1 MPHHPALPAD
11 QARFRPLLEL
21 SPPVLSALAASLE
34 TGPLAESLT
43 LAGVR
48 AIAGETDA
56 DLFGLLQSL
65 ARAGFSPKQLA
76 ALLRAV
82 AAAVNAAP
90 TPSQLFDV
98 VLSGPA
104 VPGVP
109 TADTAAVMHTLLP
122 HAEHEVLLVGYAVFN
137 GRKLFEPLGHR
148 MTEHPKL
155 TVTMCLD
162 IPRPYSDVRPADAVV
177 ATFAHDFRQ
186 RHWPWPRVPRLYHDP
201 RSLETGP
208 ERASL
213 HAKCVIVDRRIA
225 LVTSANF
232 TDAAQWKN
240 IEAGVEIRHRP
251 TVERLAD
258 YFTGLIGS
266 GLLREFFLPTEDL
279 PEVL

>member
-1 MPHHPALPAD
+1 MPHHPAPPAD
-11 QARFRPLLEL
+11 PARFQPLLEL
-21 SPPVLSALAASLE
+21 SPRVLTALAASLE

-65 ARAGFSPKQLA
+65 TGAGFGPKQLA

-82 AAAVNAAP
+82 AAAVNASP
-90 TPSQLFDV
+90 TPLQLFDV

-109 TADTAAVMHTLLP
+109 TADTVAAMHTLLT
-122 HAEHEVLLVGYAVFN
+122 HAERDVLLVGYAVFN
-137 GRKLFEPLGHR
+137 GRKLFEPLARR
-148 MTEHPKL
+148 MVERPGL
-155 TVTMCLD
+155 AVTMCLD
-162 IPRPYSDVRPADAVV
+162 IPRPYTDVRPAEVIV
-177 ATFAHDFRQ
+177 AAFASDFRE
-186 RHWPWPRVPRLYHDP
+186 RHWPWPHVPRLYHDP
-201 RSLETGP
+201 RSLDTGP
-208 ERASL
+208 LRASL
-213 HAKCVIVDRRIA
+213 HAKCVIVDREVA

-251 TVERLAD
+251 TVERLVD
-258 YFTGLIGS
+258 YFTGLIRGGS
-266 GLLREFFLPTEDL
+266 LQ
-279 PEVL
+279 EVHLSR